1 MRRGLLLAGIWL
13 LGAGLAVTFSFA
25 AVGRV
30 ASGVTPTDGAAL
42 SRRDIDS
49 ALIAGAAGQPRGS
62 SAAPTTT
69 ASSTLKPPATTV
81 PHSPSSVVAPTTPT
95 VAPFVISDTVTT
107 SQGGT
112 VWTRCSGPNSIVYV
126 AAIPKNG
133 YRRSVDVEASTGII
147 QQFENGSSR
156 SKVRAACSNG
166 VVHAE
171 VEEGSADN

>member
-1 MRRGLLLAGIWL
+1 MAGIWL
-13 LGAGLAVTFSFA
+13 LGVGLAVMFSFA

-42 SRRDIDS
+42 SRRDIDR
-49 ALIAGAAGQPRGS
+49 ALIAGATGQPSGS

-81 PHSPSSVVAPTTPT
+81 PHSPSSVVATTTPT
-95 VAPFVISDTVTT
+95 VAPSVIADTVTT

-112 VWTRCSGPNSIVYV
+112 LWTRCSAPGSIVYV

-147 QQFENGSSR
+147 QQFGNGSRR
-156 SKVRAACSNG
+156 SKVQAACSNG

-171 VEEGSADN
+171 VEEDSADS